1 MMPYRTTPTGWRNGQ
16 TAASWSSWGEKA
28 KSCIWGGTI
37 PCVSTSWKAAWQKK
51 TQVSWRTLNW
61 PWACNNKEP
70 HDKGGSSNVGCI
82 AKSVVSRLKEVILSS
97 ALVRRHSEGW
107 VQCWAPQSKR
117 DTDLLGWVQN
127 GPTKMINGLSYEER
141 LRLFRLEKRR
151 LRGDLI
157 NTAYHTWWEWET
169 MRNSGQNA
177 MGTN

>member
-1 MMPYRTTPTGWRNGQ
+1 MEKWTDSSFMKFMRAKGKVMHMGRNNPMCQ
-16 TAASWSSWGEKA
+16 HKLESSLAEE
-28 KSCIWGGTI
+28 
-37 PCVSTSWKAAWQKK
+37 
-51 TQVSWRTLNW
+51 VSWWTLNW
-61 PWACNNKEP
+61 PWASNNKEP
-70 HDKGGSSNVGCI
+70 NDKGGSSNVGCI
-82 AKSVVSRLKEVILSS
+82 AKSVAKRLKEVILSS

-127 GPTKMINGLSYEER
+127 GSTKMINGLSYEER
-141 LRLFRLEKRR
+141 LRLFSLEKRR